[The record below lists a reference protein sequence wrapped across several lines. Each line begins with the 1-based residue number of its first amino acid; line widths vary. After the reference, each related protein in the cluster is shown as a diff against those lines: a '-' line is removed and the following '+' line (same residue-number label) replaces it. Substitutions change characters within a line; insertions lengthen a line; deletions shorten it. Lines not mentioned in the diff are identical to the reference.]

1 MKRACIPLRA
11 SRPPSTARG
20 FFFSARR
27 MEQMEQ
33 MEQILPKNSQNTR
46 LKGTFPELPFH
57 LFHLFHHHSRP
68 TDRGVVQPHGNWAT
82 CGKRKQG
89 QIVLV
94 LQREPKCAP
103 RFALSPEKGDN
114 LSPFFAPRSLYI
126 VRYDGNRIDSG

>member
-57 LFHLFHHHSRP
+57 LFHLFHPHSRP
-68 TDRGVVQPHGNWAT
+68 TDRGVVQPRGNWAT
-82 CGKRKQG
+82 CGKRKRG
-89 QIVLV
+89 QFDLFYSGN
-94 LQREPKCAP
+94 RSAP
-103 RFALSPEKGDN
+103 HTLRAIPRKRGKFF
-114 LSPFFAPRSLYI
+114 PFFAPL
-126 VRYDGNRIDSG
+126 